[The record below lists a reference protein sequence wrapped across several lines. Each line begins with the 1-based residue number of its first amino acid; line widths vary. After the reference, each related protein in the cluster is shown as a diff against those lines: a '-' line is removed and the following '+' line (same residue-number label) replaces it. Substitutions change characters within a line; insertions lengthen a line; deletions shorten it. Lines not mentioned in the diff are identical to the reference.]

1 MCLPYAQ
8 GLSERIERACRK
20 LDVSVVF
27 KSSKTLRVHLC
38 RVRGKQPLDRTKGM
52 F

>member
-20 LDVSVVF
+20 LDVSVF